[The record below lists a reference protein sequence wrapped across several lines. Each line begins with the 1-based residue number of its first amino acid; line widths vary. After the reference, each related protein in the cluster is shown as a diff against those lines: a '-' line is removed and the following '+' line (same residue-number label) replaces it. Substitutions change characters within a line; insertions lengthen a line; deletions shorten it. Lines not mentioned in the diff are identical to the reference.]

1 VSVEASPN
9 RRTAFHREQL
19 SRGCWQ
25 EIVGAEQDSYYDV
38 FGADDAAIA
47 ITPVTELRTV
57 NIPTVGVGTDP
68 GQDVTTNVGNYYSD
82 YNLTY
87 QNTTEDRQLHAYE
100 VLADPRT
107 ASTSLWKTRSSTR
120 SFVHLES
127 GTSVYPPSLGKS
139 EYLATITDVE
149 AGRTPTRITD
159 EEIVDVDSVVPGSL
173 ADAIPQSGVTYGVER
188 SPAVME
194 QAGSGRRT
202 TRFDDYVYTQQPENA
217 VRVRA
222 DTDAV
227 PVSVGSRTVVF
238 RAIPVDMN
246 LPLISH
252 PTRNEAV
259 RTYDDGAR

>member
-1 VSVEASPN
+1 MLA
-9 RRTAFHREQL
+9 
-19 SRGCWQ
+19 G
-25 EIVGAEQDSYYDV
+25 IVGAERDSYYDV

-100 VLADPRT
+100 VLADPAYRIDVALEDEEFYEELRT
-107 ASTSLWKTRSSTR
+107 
-120 SFVHLES
+120 HLES

-238 RAIPVDMN
+238 R
-246 LPLISH
+246 
-252 PTRNEAV
+252 
-259 RTYDDGAR
+259 

>member
-1 VSVEASPN
+1 M
-9 RRTAFHREQL
+9 
-19 SRGCWQ
+19 
-25 EIVGAEQDSYYDV
+25 
-38 FGADDAAIA
+38 
-47 ITPVTELRTV
+47 
-57 NIPTVGVGTDP
+57 
-68 GQDVTTNVGNYYSD
+68 GNYYSD

-100 VLADPRT
+100 VLADPAYRIDVALEDEEFYEELRT
-107 ASTSLWKTRSSTR
+107 
-120 SFVHLES
+120 HLES

-238 RAIPVDMN
+238 R
-246 LPLISH
+246 
-252 PTRNEAV
+252 
-259 RTYDDGAR
+259 